1 MKLSATQVKNY
12 LAKLGVSIIVGDH
25 IDLRTML
32 PLNIASRYDA
42 IQSKIAGEEY
52 ILLFPKSENI
62 TPDDIALHNAAVGK
76 ALLACPIF
84 ALPRL
89 DKEFASSLK
98 AKKIPYLVPSRQVF
112 IPPSIIL
119 ESDRAYADDEK
130 PLGAHLTPW
139 TQVVLLDCLLHDQL
153 PGAVQFSTLRS
164 RLKITPVNLS
174 RAARELERRGLART
188 IHPGRDAEI
197 EFSFDKRRIWEKAS
211 PVFVSP
217 VRYSIRIKTK
227 IDSHIKSGISALAE
241 IADIVDDPF
250 RTYAIPAKD
259 AKKIPTTK
267 MLRYDGD
274 IVEAWRYD
282 PRLLNEGKDTVDT
295 LSLCIAL
302 KNSNDP
308 RIQIAIEKLLE
319 KTLW

>member
-12 LAKLGVSIIVGDH
+12 LGKLGISIIVGDH

-42 IQSKIAGEEY
+42 IKSKIASEEY
-52 ILLFPKSENI
+52 ILLFPQSEDI
-62 TPDDIALHNAAVGK
+62 SPDDIALHNAAVGK
-76 ALLACPIF
+76 ALLSCPIF
-84 ALPRL
+84 AFPRL

-98 AKKIPYLVPSRQVF
+98 AKKISYLVPSRQVF

-139 TQVVLLDCLLHDQL
+139 AQVVLLDCLLHEQL
-153 PGAVQFSTLRS
+153 PGTVQFSTLRS

-174 RAARELERRGLART
+174 RAARELERRGFART

-197 EFSFDKRRIWEKAS
+197 EFSFDKRRIWDKAS
-211 PVFVSP
+211 PVFASP
-217 VRYSIRIKTK
+217 VRYSVRIKTK
-227 IDSHIKSGISALAE
+227 FSNAIKSGISALAE
-241 IADIVDDPF
+241 IADIVDNPF
-250 RTYAIPAKD
+250 CTFAIPAKD

-267 MLRYDGD
+267 ILRYDGN

-282 PRLLNEGKDTVDT
+282 PSLLNDGKDTVDP

-308 RIQIAIEKLLE
+308 RIQIAIEKLLV